1 MLGNVLFLIGE
12 MTAPAILLAVAY
24 SIMKTPPRYGGNGY
38 RTKRSESSEQAW
50 LFAQVT
56 YGKLATVVFGAFTA
70 LTLIVGVV
78 GILLNFD
85 EETGFAVFIAQNI
98 VLVIL
103 LTAVIAAVEKKLAE
117 NFDENGKH
125 KGGGL

>member
-12 MTAPAILLAVAY
+12 ITAPAIVLAVAY
-24 SIMKTPPRYGGNGY
+24 FIRKTPPQYGGNGY

-70 LTLIVGVV
+70 LTLIVGVI
-78 GILLNFD
+78 GILMNFD

-103 LTAVIAAVEKKLAE
+103 LTIVIAAVEKKLAE
-117 NFDENGKH
+117 TFDENGDPR
-125 KGGGL
+125 

>member
-12 MTAPAILLAVAY
+12 ITAPAIVLAVAY
-24 SIMKTPPRYGGNGY
+24 FIWKTPPRYGGNGY

-70 LTLIVGVV
+70 LTLIVGVI
-78 GILLNFD
+78 GILMNFD
-85 EETGFAVFIAQNI
+85 KETGFAVFIAQNALLV
-98 VLVIL
+98 VLL
-103 LTAVIAAVEKKLAE
+103 LVVIAFVEKKLLAA
-117 NFDENGKH
+117 FDENGDPR
-125 KGGGL
+125 

>member
-1 MLGNVLFLIGE
+1 MLVNVLFLIGE
-12 MTAPAILLAVAY
+12 ITAPAIILAVAY
-24 SIMKTPPRYGGNGY
+24 FIRKSPQQYGGYGY

-50 LFAQVT
+50 YYAQVT
-56 YGKLATVVFGAFTA
+56 YGKLATVVFGAYIA
-70 LTLIVGVV
+70 VTLIVGVV
-78 GILLNFD
+78 GILVNFD

-103 LTAVIAAVEKKLAE
+103 LSIVIAVVEKKLRAA
-117 NFDENGKH
+117 FDENGKH

>member
-1 MLGNVLFLIGE
+1 MLNNVLFLVGE
-12 MTAPAILLAVAY
+12 ITAPVIVLAVAY
-24 SIMKTPPRYGGNGY
+24 SIRKTPPRYGGNGY

-56 YGKLATVVFGAFTA
+56 YGKFATVVFGAFTA
-70 LTLIVGVV
+70 LTLIVGVI
-78 GILLNFD
+78 GILMNFD

-103 LTAVIAAVEKKLAE
+103 LAAVIAAVEKKLAE
-117 NFDENGKH
+117 TFDGNGDPR
-125 KGGGL
+125 

>member
-1 MLGNVLFLIGE
+1 MLINVLFLVGE
-12 MTAPAILLAVAY
+12 ITAPVIVLAVAY
-24 SIMKTPPRYGGNGY
+24 FIWKTPPQYGGNGY

-70 LTLIVGVV
+70 LTLVV
-78 GILLNFD
+78 GMIGVLMNFD

-103 LTAVIAAVEKKLAE
+103 LTVVIAAVEKKLAE
-117 NFDENGKH
+117 TFDENGDPR
-125 KGGGL
+125 

>member
-12 MTAPAILLAVAY
+12 ITAPAILLAVAY
-24 SIMKTPPRYGGNGY
+24 SILKTPPRYGGNGY

-50 LFAQVT
+50 LFAQIT

-117 NFDENGKH
+117 NFDENGRP

>member
-1 MLGNVLFLIGE
+1 MFLIGE
-12 MTAPAILLAVAY
+12 MTAPVIVLAVAY
-24 SIMKTPPRYGGNGY
+24 FIWKTPPQYGGNGY

-70 LTLIVGVV
+70 LTLIVGII
-78 GILLNFD
+78 GILMNFD

-103 LTAVIAAVEKKLAE
+103 LTVVIAAVEKKLRAA
-117 NFDENGKH
+117 FDENGRP

>member
-12 MTAPAILLAVAY
+12 ITAPVIVLAVAY
-24 SIMKTPPRYGGNGY
+24 FIWKTPPRYGGNGY

-78 GILLNFD
+78 GILMNFD

-103 LTAVIAAVEKKLAE
+103 LAVVIAAVEKKLAE
-117 NFDENGKH
+117 TFDENGKH